1 MGRKPKPSKLAL
13 DVFEFIEGHLKIGE
27 GGYRLGEPL
36 ELLPFQKEW
45 LAKTFATPRPSRS
58 ILSTGR
64 KNGKTCLNSA
74 LVCCA
79 ILGPLRRPGS
89 QIISASM
96 SREQAGIIFR
106 YAVKMLRA
114 SGLDH
119 LVTIRE
125 SAKEIIHGPTGTTFR
140 SISAQSSTAHG
151 LAPSLVIFDELGQ
164 SKGERNELFEALS
177 TSLGAYDDSLMI
189 VLSTQAPTDSQL
201 LSVLI
206 DDALSGH
213 DPRTVASLHAAPLE
227 ADPFSPA
234 TWKLANP
241 AMGVFRSR
249 QDVATQAA
257 ESERLPARL
266 AAFSNLILN
275 QRVSAEESF
284 LNAQTLDLNQGEPSE
299 DVFLR
304 GPVYGGLDLSAR
316 QDLTSLALT
325 AEDEAGKI
333 HVKIFAWTPR
343 ETLLERGR
351 RDRAPYDLWADPG
364 QGWLRTTPGTSI
376 AWDHLAADIGEIC
389 SAYPIDKINYDRWRI
404 EDLKTELSKQGTEL
418 PLAGMGQGFRSM
430 GPAME
435 VFLHHAYEGD
445 LLLGNNPLL
454 NWSIANAV
462 LETDPTGQAK
472 LSKKRSFGRID
483 PAVALAMA
491 LAALKVGLEPAGLI
505 ESEGMLF
512 I

>member
-1 MGRKPKPSKLAL
+1 
-13 DVFEFIEGHLKIGE
+13 
-27 GGYRLGEPL
+27 
-36 ELLPFQKEW
+36 
-45 LAKTFATPRPSRS
+45 
-58 ILSTGR
+58 
-64 KNGKTCLNSA
+64 
-74 LVCCA
+74 
-79 ILGPLRRPGS
+79 
-89 QIISASM
+89 
-96 SREQAGIIFR
+96 
-106 YAVKMLRA
+106 
-114 SGLDH
+114 
-119 LVTIRE
+119 
-125 SAKEIIHGPTGTTFR
+125 
-140 SISAQSSTAHG
+140 
-151 LAPSLVIFDELGQ
+151 
-164 SKGERNELFEALS
+164 
-177 TSLGAYDDSLMI
+177 MI

-213 DPRTVASLHAAPLE
+213 DPRTVASLHAAPLD
-227 ADPFSPA
+227 ADPFAPA

-241 AMGVFRSR
+241 AIGVFRSR

-266 AAFSNLILN
+266 AAFANLILN
-275 QRVSAEESF
+275 QRVSAENSF
-284 LNAQTLDLNQGEPSE
+284 LNAITLDLNQGEPSE

-316 QDLTSLALT
+316 QDLTSLALV

-351 RDRAPYDLWADPG
+351 RDRAPYDLWAD
-364 QGWLRTTPGTSI
+364 QGHLRTTPGTSI

-404 EDLKTELSKQGTEL
+404 EDLKTELSKLQGIEL

-454 NWSIANAV
+454 NWSIANACV
-462 LETDPTGQAK
+462 ESDPTGQIK

-491 LAALKVGLEPAGLI
+491 MAALKVGLEPTGLI
-505 ESEGMLF
+505 ESEGMIF